1 MFTADNKN
9 LCMRYTVCS
18 LILQY
23 AGFSYCLCYNCYMSP
38 PVDLD
43 IIYTHWNQLKVK
55 RPTLIITLQCTALP
69 GNLCNH
75 LGFQLDLIHSL
86 KCWRPT
92 EITKKQWRLPARGCA
107 SQIAKTAQ
115 KQLEEQVKEAS
126 AWTWTPKQ
134 SGSTSNQA
142 SVECTGTNRIHR
154 DSRSAT
160 HRIWRDP
167 LSICRCQ
174 IPQDNPRGPVSIPQW
189 PMYIIVSPNQFSKNY

>member
-1 MFTADNKN
+1 MFTAGNKN

-23 AGFSYCLCYNCYMSP
+23 AGFSYCLCYNCYISP

-55 RPTLIITLQCTALP
+55 RPTLIIALQCTALP
-69 GNLCNH
+69 GNLWNH

-154 DSRSAT
+154 LPLRNPQDLKRSALNLQVPDT
-160 HRIWRDP
+160 TG
-167 LSICRCQ
+167 Q
-174 IPQDNPRGPVSIPQW
+174 PQRSCVHPTVTDVYYCKS
-189 PMYIIVSPNQFSKNY
+189 

>member
-23 AGFSYCLCYNCYMSP
+23 AGFSCCLCYNCYMSP

-92 EITKKQWRLPARGCA
+92 EITKKHWRLPARGCA

-154 DSRSAT
+154 LPLRNPQDLKRSALNLQVSDT
-160 HRIWRDP
+160 TG
-167 LSICRCQ
+167 Q
-174 IPQDNPRGPVSIPQW
+174 PQRSCVHPTVTDVYYCKS
-189 PMYIIVSPNQFSKNY
+189 

>member
-1 MFTADNKN
+1 
-9 LCMRYTVCS
+9 MRYTVCS

-23 AGFSYCLCYNCYMSP
+23 AGFSCCLCYNCYMSP

-126 AWTWTPKQ
+126 APGPELRNNLDPHPIKHPWNALERTV
-134 SGSTSNQA
+134 ST
-142 SVECTGTNRIHR
+142 

-160 HRIWRDP
+160 HRI
-167 LSICRCQ
+167 
-174 IPQDNPRGPVSIPQW
+174 
-189 PMYIIVSPNQFSKNY
+189 